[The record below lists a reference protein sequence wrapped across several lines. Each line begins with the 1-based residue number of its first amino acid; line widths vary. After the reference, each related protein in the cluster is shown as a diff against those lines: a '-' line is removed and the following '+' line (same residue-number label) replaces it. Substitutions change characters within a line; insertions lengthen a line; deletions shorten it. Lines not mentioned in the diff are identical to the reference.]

1 MACHDVDIKYY
12 NSNYSAIDI
21 DHVTRVLVVGGA
33 ALSTVAAAASTN
45 QKLVLDFDNFGRVGD
60 VISFAQ
66 MTLECDEH
74 ADLNKYRVLEYAEQG
89 AAGGDDWS
97 NLLSVHI
104 ATEMPT
110 RDLKLIADTLLDSL
124 RQLMESEG
132 GTVRLIASDPNGY
145 IVDYALPAGQMSA
158 DGAVLPPERA
168 FQRVLLSQRGCF
180 TVTFTTR
187 DIASLTEAKRN
198 AIVQSLKEL
207 KLK

>member
-1 MACHDVDIKYY
+1 M
-12 NSNYSAIDI
+12 
-21 DHVTRVLVVGGA
+21 GGA
-33 ALSTVAAAASTN
+33 ALSTAAAAAASSN

-74 ADLNKYRVLEYAEQG
+74 ADLNKYRVLEYAERG
-89 AAGGDDWS
+89 AAGDDWS
-97 NLLSVHI
+97 NLLSIHI

-132 GTVRLIASDPNGY
+132 GTVRLIASEPNGY
-145 IVDYALPAGQMSA
+145 IVDYALPPGQVSP
-158 DGAVLPPERA
+158 DGLVLPAERA
-168 FQRVLLSQRGCF
+168 FQRVLLSSRGCF

-187 DIASLTEAKRN
+187 DIAALTEAKRN
-198 AIVQSLKEL
+198 AIVQELKALSLKG
-207 KLK
+207 